1 VVSRTSQ
8 VKDYKIGI
16 CCFSAKYAALR
27 SKLQDLQRQL
37 HECKLNRD
45 KDSSEVLSLQDQL
58 GNKVT
63 ELYELHEQIISVI
76 RKESNS

>member
-1 VVSRTSQ
+1 MT
-8 VKDYKIGI
+8 
-16 CCFSAKYAALR
+16 L
-27 SKLQDLQRQL
+27 KLQDLQRQL

-58 GNKVT
+58 GSKVT